1 MPVSRHLPQCGLVS
15 RRIGVKL
22 FLAMPPPVGRGGA
35 SAGSLDAALGP
46 AHYAAT
52 AYGTSEGALEVD
64 EDHLNLYGVFGHQVC
79 PLRAVLARDTPESF
93 RYSLQESTLLTYRV
107 EDERHGRGYC
117 TLLPWG
123 YIFTDDHQ
131 PAEQV
136 YRIYRVSEELSFT
149 SALTF
154 VHRNCVCFF
163 PHHAQYVIHEN
174 TADLLTS
181 WACDQSNRIL
191 TPPLHSIEDE
201 LNDFD
206 LDGE

>member
-1 MPVSRHLPQCGLVS
+1 MPL
-15 RRIGVKL
+15 
-22 FLAMPPPVGRGGA
+22 PVGRGGA
-35 SAGSLDAALGP
+35 SAGSPEADLWQAQTAAIAHGTTAAP
-46 AHYAAT
+46 AV
-52 AYGTSEGALEVD
+52 VD
-64 EDHLNLYGVFGHQVC
+64 EDHRNLYRVFNHQIC
-79 PLRAVLARDTPESF
+79 PLRAVLAHDTPESF

-107 EDERHGRGYC
+107 EDERQGHGYC

-136 YRIYRVSEELSFT
+136 YRIYLVSEELSFS
-149 SALTF
+149 SALTL

-163 PHHAQYVIHEN
+163 PHNAQYVIHEN
-174 TADLLTS
+174 AADLLTS
-181 WACDQSNRIL
+181 WACDQCNRVL

-201 LNDFD
+201 FNDFD

>member
-1 MPVSRHLPQCGLVS
+1 
-15 RRIGVKL
+15 
-22 FLAMPPPVGRGGA
+22 MPPPAGGGGP
-35 SAGSLDAALGP
+35 SAGSLDMDLSEMP
-46 AHYAAT
+46 FT
-52 AYGTSEGALEVD
+52 ESTYGRTTPGAVVD
-64 EDHLNLYGVFGHQVC
+64 EDHLNLYRVFSHQIGPV
-79 PLRAVLARDTPESF
+79 RAVLAKDTPESF
-93 RYSLQESTLLTYRV
+93 RYSLQESQLLTYRV
-107 EDERHGRGYC
+107 EDERQGRGYC

-136 YRIYRVSEELSFT
+136 YRIYQASEELSFT

-163 PHHAQYVIHEN
+163 PNSTQYVIHEN

-181 WACDQSNRIL
+181 WACDQRNRIL
-191 TPPLHSIEDE
+191 IPPLHSIEDE

-206 LDGE
+206 LDGD